1 MAAQNQAYRRNVA
14 MMREQNQFNADQ
26 AQINREWNAQMDST
40 KYQRTVADMQAA
52 GVNPA
57 LAMNGGVT
65 TQAASNSAASAS
77 STPLLDLSSVVQM
90 AMQAKQLRIQEK
102 MADADISLKKADVR
116 VKNADADLKEK
127 DAGVRDEYNRL
138 LLEGQ
143 RISNDLT
150 HEQINVARANISRM
164 DSEIALL
171 KKQAATEEE
180 RRVLT
185 IAETSLRR
193 ATERKTDQEIKN
205 LAQLLPF
212 QKALAAA
219 QTEQARAAAAD
230 SFAQAAYQQG
240 LIDEGAITQLVREYK
255 ANADA
260 AEQRATAH
268 SIANDIKT
276 GNFFNNPKYFT
287 EEEKARGAKDFMG
300 NDLNAFMKLMSGV
313 GHMIS
318 NFFPVSYHYS
328 SIDSE
333 STSTSTSHSTV
344 NSTFNGKKK

>member
-1 MAAQNQAYRRNVA
+1 
-14 MMREQNQFNADQ
+14 MMREQNEFNADQ
-26 AQINREWNAQMDST
+26 AQVNREWNAQMDST

-127 DAGVRDEYNRL
+127 DAGVRDEYNQL
-138 LLEGQ
+138 MLEGQ
-143 RISNDLT
+143 RIANDLSV
-150 HEQINVARANISRM
+150 EQINVARANIARM

-171 KKQAATEEE
+171 KKQAATEDE
-180 RRVLT
+180 RRILT
-185 IAETSLRR
+185 IAETALRR

-212 QKALAAA
+212 QKALMSA
-219 QTEQARAAAAD
+219 QTEQAKAAAAD

-260 AEQRATAH
+260 AEQRALAH
-268 SIANDIKT
+268 EIVNDIKT

-287 EEEKARGAKDFMG
+287 DEEKARGAKDFGGDWFNGM
-300 NDLNAFMKLMSGV
+300 LKLMTGA

-333 STSTSTSHSTV
+333 STSTTT
-344 NSTFNGKKK
+344 KK